1 MMVGF
6 AGDGERERAG
16 GRAKRARPGLNRSLL
31 FLVLVAA
38 VAGAVVLAEQ
48 RSAPGLQGTVE
59 RVVDGDTVE
68 VALDNGTVW
77 TVRLIGVDTPEVHV
91 AVEPEEYGFPPVE
104 SVERCLRAV
113 GRNASRFVAAV
124 AGERAVLEL
133 DPAVGRR
140 GDYGRLLAYV
150 HVDGMV
156 LNRVLVERG
165 LGRVYAS
172 PFRYRA
178 AFERLEAVAVQQE
191 KGVWGC
197 D

>member
-1 MMVGF
+1 M
-6 AGDGERERAG
+6 RR
-16 GRAKRARPGLNRSLL
+16 LL
-31 FLVLVAA
+31 PLLVLVAA
-38 VAGAVVLAEQ
+38 LAGCVQE
-48 RSAPGLQGTVE
+48 PGLTGSVE

-91 AVEPEEYGFPPVE
+91 AVEPEEYGFPPTDGVE
-104 SVERCLRAV
+104 ACLRDV
-113 GRNASRFVAAV
+113 GHNASRFVEAV
-124 AGERAVLEL
+124 EGERGMLEL
-133 DPAVGRR
+133 DPGVGRR
-140 GDYGRLLAYV
+140 GEYGRLLAYV

-165 LGRVYAS
+165 LARVYAS

-178 AFERLEAVAVQQE
+178 AFERLEATAMQQE

-197 D
+197 G